1 MFKHENSNADFKE
14 VFLFISMDQ
23 TAFTFMQIVGRKYVF
38 PIHKFIKKVEC
49 GKGGLCSFFFTYN
62 STFDILEKRIAGN
75 TIECKNCGVEFSNKY
90 DLSEHKKYGN
100 MEVKFNYDKCGMT
113 FKYNMQLEEHK
124 KLITKL

>member
-1 MFKHENSNADFKE
+1 ME
-14 VFLFISMDQ
+14 
-23 TAFTFMQIVGRKYVF
+23 
-38 PIHKFIKKVEC
+38 KKDDVP
-49 GKGGLCSFFFTYN
+49 FFFTYN

-113 FKYNMQLEEHK
+113 FEYNMQLEEHK